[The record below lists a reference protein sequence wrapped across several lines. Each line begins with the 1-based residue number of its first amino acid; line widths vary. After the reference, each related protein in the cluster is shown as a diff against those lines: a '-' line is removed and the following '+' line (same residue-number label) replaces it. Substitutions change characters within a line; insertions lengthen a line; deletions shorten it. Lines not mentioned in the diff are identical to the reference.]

1 MDGFVVVVNPRAGA
15 GRAKRRLDQLSDAL
29 RGRGATFEIR
39 ETRGPRDAIRI
50 VREALREG
58 FTGIAA
64 VGGDGTLHECA
75 NGFFDEDAR
84 AIAPN
89 AWLGVIPV
97 GTGGDF
103 RRTLGLSRDLDE
115 AVERLVAAKPRPID
129 IGEVE
134 LSGPDGSPR
143 RAMFVNI
150 ASFGLSGV
158 VVELVNNTPKLLGG
172 RASFLLGTVRAMARY
187 RNERIALH
195 LDDSPPRVTTVQ
207 TVAIANGQYFG
218 GGMQVAPKA
227 ILDDGLFDVTVLE
240 DMSTLDALR
249 LSKPMY
255 RGEVL
260 EQPKVASFRAK
271 VVRAESVEGR
281 ALPIEVDGEA
291 PGFLPATFRNR
302 AGALLLRA

>member
-15 GRAKRRLDQLSDAL
+15 GRAKRRLDQLGNAL
-29 RGRGATFEIR
+29 RGRGATFEVR

-50 VREALREG
+50 VREALRQG

-64 VGGDGTLHECA
+64 VGGDGTMHECV
-75 NGFFDEDAR
+75 NGFFDDGGQP
-84 AIAPN
+84 IAPE
-89 AWLGVIPV
+89 AWLGVLPV

-103 RRTLGLSRDLDE
+103 RRTLGLGLDLDA

-129 IGEVE
+129 VGDLE

-143 RAMFVNI
+143 RTMFINI

-158 VVELVNNTPKLLGG
+158 VVELVNDTPKFLGG
-172 RASFLLGTVRAMARY
+172 RASFLLGTLRAMARY
-187 RNERIALH
+187 RNERVALH
-195 LDDSPPRVTTVQ
+195 LDDSPPRITTVQ
-207 TVAIANGQYFG
+207 TVAVANGQYFG
-218 GGMQVAPKA
+218 GGMHVAPKA

-249 LSKPMY
+249 LTKPMY
-255 RGEVL
+255 GGTLL

-271 VVRAESVEGR
+271 VVRAESAAGR
-281 ALPIEVDGEA
+281 SLALDVDGEA

-302 AGALLLRA
+302 ARALLLRA